1 MESVLDYRENL
12 AELKEKPSYES
23 CKIDLLCR
31 VETASLGN
39 VANTSST
46 RMGAG
51 FVDTQT
57 GEFIRTKTD
66 RNNNLVKDVSLEP
79 HEARSHRYALKSV
92 ARKLLPKN
100 RVAECLILRAPD
112 NQNGGLCEIEVR
124 KFVKTNK
131 AYFSGLIVCGRVWEC
146 PVCASKIAERRR
158 QELKDALQ
166 VARENDFGVHF
177 ITLTFPHGAG
187 DDLYDIRKKM
197 SYAYGRLSNGRM
209 SVKSQLKQIDERAE
223 IKGFIRA
230 VEVTH
235 GNRNGFHPH
244 VHMIVFTNKETTSE
258 MLDSVYTPAWQRACR
273 LARLPIPSDEHGCTV
288 QDGSKASNYISKWG
302 IEDEMTKAN
311 AKKSRAKG
319 VSPFG
324 LLNCVLQGDDPE
336 YSPERASM
344 LFQIYA
350 KAFKGQRQ
358 LYWSNGLRKL
368 LSLNKELNDEE
379 VAQREVDQQ
388 SISLS
393 RISFDVWKSV
403 YKKKQESNL
412 LRVAE
417 VNAPYLKQF
426 LKECKKDYDRGDDK
440 RRLSK
445 EKRRE

>member
-1 MESVLDYRENL
+1 VESVLDYRENL
-12 AELKEKPSYES
+12 TELKEKPPFKSFKGGRSGGGKNGSLGSAAKTSSSPFGVGVVDASTGELIRL
-23 CKIDLLCR
+23 KIDR
-31 VETASLGN
+31 
-39 VANTSST
+39 
-46 RMGAG
+46 
-51 FVDTQT
+51 
-57 GEFIRTKTD
+57 K
-66 RNNNLVKDVSLEP
+66 NNLVVDQKLEP
-79 HEARSHRYALKSV
+79 HEARAERYALKSV

-100 RVAECLILRAPD
+100 RVSECLILRAPD
-112 NQNGGLCEIEVR
+112 NVKGGLCDIEVR
-124 KFVKTNK
+124 KFVKTNQ
-131 AYFSGLIVCGRVWEC
+131 AYFSGLVVCGRVWEC
-146 PVCASKIAERRR
+146 PVCAAKIAERRR

-166 VARENDFGVHF
+166 VAREKGFGVHLV
-177 ITLTFPHGAG
+177 TLTFPHGAG

-197 SYAYGRLSNGRM
+197 SYAYGRLSSGGA
-209 SVKSQLKQIDERAE
+209 SVKSQLKKLNEEAE
-223 IKGFIRA
+223 IKGFVRA

-235 GNRNGFHPH
+235 GNKNGFHPH

-258 MLDSVYTPAWQRACR
+258 MLDFVYTSSWQRACR
-273 LARLPIPSDEHGCTV
+273 LARLPIPSDERGCTV